1 MWATYCYD
9 NMPRVV
15 VTISGTIESDD
26 DFKNFIREWLTLFES
41 GQPFNLEF
49 DTIKCGLIN
58 IKYAILMAYWI
69 KRFKR
74 RRFQN
79 LESSKIIVANRSII
93 YLLRLIFFI
102 ERPIAPVEVVF
113 IGLNGN
119 TEKIERFMP

>member
-15 VTISGTIESDD
+15 VTISGTIESEQ
-26 DFKNFIREWLTLFES
+26 DFKYFIREWLTLFES

-79 LESSKIIVANRSII
+79 LQSSKIIVANRSILH
-93 YLLRLIFFI
+93 LLRLIFYI
-102 ERPIAPVEVVF
+102 ERPIAPVEVVYKRNN
-113 IGLNGN
+113 IDMQ
-119 TEKIERFMP
+119 IMERFTP

>member
-15 VTISGTIESDD
+15 VTISGTIESDQ
-26 DFKNFIREWLTLFES
+26 DFKHFIREWLILFER
-41 GQPFNLEF
+41 GETFNLEF
-49 DTIKCGLIN
+49 DTIKCDLIN

-74 RRFQN
+74 RRFRN
-79 LESSKIIVANRSII
+79 LEFSKIIVANRSIL

-102 ERPIAPVEVVF
+102 ERPIAPVEVVYKH
-113 IGLNGN
+113 NN
-119 TEKIERFMP
+119 TDIQTMERFFP

>member
-1 MWATYCYD
+1 MWATYCYA
-9 NMPRVV
+9 NLPRVV
-15 VTISGTIESDD
+15 VTISGTIESDQ
-26 DFKNFIREWLTLFES
+26 DFKQFIQEWLALFE
-41 GQPFNLEF
+41 GDQPFSLEF
-49 DTIKCGLIN
+49 DTINCGLIN

-74 RRFQN
+74 RRFRN
-79 LESSKIIVANRSII
+79 LQFSKIIVANRSII

-119 TEKIERFMP
+119 TEKIERFTP